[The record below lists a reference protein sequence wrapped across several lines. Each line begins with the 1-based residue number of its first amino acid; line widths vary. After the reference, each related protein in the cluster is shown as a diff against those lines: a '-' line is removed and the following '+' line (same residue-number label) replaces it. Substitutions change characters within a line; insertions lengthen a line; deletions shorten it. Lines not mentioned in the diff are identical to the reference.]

1 MLNVVDIEYIRR
13 KHYIEGWSIRKISRQ
28 LEVSRPTIRKAL
40 ESAEPW
46 DYTLTRP
53 KPCPV
58 MDPYRDVIVSW
69 LELDGSAPPKQRHTA
84 KRIYD
89 RLCQEHGFGGAD
101 STVRR
106 YVRKLRWEQRY

>member
-46 DYTLTRP
+46 HYTLTRA
-53 KPCPV
+53 KPCPDTV
-58 MDPYRDVIVSW
+58 GEPIPVVEDIGGVFLSCVSF
-69 LELDGSAPPKQRHTA
+69 SVVV
-84 KRIYD
+84 
-89 RLCQEHGFGGAD
+89 F
-101 STVRR
+101 S
-106 YVRKLRWEQRY
+106 

>member
-13 KHYIEGWSIRKISRQ
+13 KHYIGGWSIRKISRQ

-46 DYTLTRP
+46 HYTLTRA

-58 MDPYRDVIVSW
+58 MDPYKDTIISW
-69 LELDGSAPPKQRHTA
+69 LELDGSAPPKQRHT
-84 KRIYD
+84 R
-89 RLCQEHGFGGAD
+89 
-101 STVRR
+101 
-106 YVRKLRWEQRY
+106 